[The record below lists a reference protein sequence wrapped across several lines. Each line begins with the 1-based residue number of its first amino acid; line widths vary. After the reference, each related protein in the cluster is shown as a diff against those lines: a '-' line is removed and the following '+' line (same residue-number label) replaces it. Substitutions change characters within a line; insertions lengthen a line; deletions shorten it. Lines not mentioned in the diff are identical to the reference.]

1 MTHNKLFFRIAAA
14 SVGVLMLF
22 CSGCISL
29 DEDLR
34 GQPTSDKF
42 FSRVSDFDSYVK
54 GMYTS
59 MNTMYGGDVPY
70 IAGAAAEDVYVT
82 NWVAR
87 WKPFE
92 EANINAA
99 TNPDE
104 VTGDLWKYYYTVIG
118 ICNSTLQIVNASDLS
133 AQDLAPI
140 VGEAKFMRAL
150 MYFNLT
156 RFFREVPLIT
166 EENQALAATEK
177 DATVE
182 QIYAKIVSDLQDAE
196 VSLPEDRSQS
206 EKMRPTLWA
215 AKAILSKVYLT
226 MAGYPLNQTQYYAL
240 ARDKANEVI
249 QNGPFD
255 LEDNFFDLWLYDNRL
270 TNDEFIFAYYCNYD
284 SGDRSYLARAIRPK
298 EGGEGGWYDWCSSE
312 QYLNE
317 MRAYEQEYMTEE
329 QKAAYTDGERVT
341 GTFYL
346 TCIDGTSYQ
355 LTEDGQPFVGKWRD
369 GGPRNNGYWGA
380 ATVNNSDT
388 FYPVIRFSEVLLIYA
403 EAANMAEGVPSDAAY
418 DAINRVRTRVGLPEL
433 PAGMSATDFDRQ
445 VLNERKFEFAF
456 ECHRWSD
463 ICRRQLLPEVM
474 KAYYPEITVDEH
486 NYWLPKPYSQ
496 LGIWTGTVQN
506 AGY

>member
-1 MTHNKLFFRIAAA
+1 MGAALIS
-14 SVGVLMLF
+14 SVSCKDFLV
-22 CSGCISL
+22 
-29 DEDLR
+29 EDPK
-34 GQPTSDKF
+34 GQFTTANFMNSVEEVDMAVCAIY
-42 FSRVSDFDSYVK
+42 SRVRWSQNCTDPV
-54 GMYTS
+54 GMAWQGDDITANPGSNKSKYANVDAFRPV
-59 MNTMYGGDVPY
+59 NT
-70 IAGAAAEDVYVT
+70 
-82 NWVAR
+82 
-87 WKPFE
+87 
-92 EANINAA
+92 
-99 TNPDE
+99 
-104 VTGDLWKYYYTVIG
+104 
-118 ICNSTLQIVNASDLS
+118 
-133 AQDLAPI
+133 
-140 VGEAKFMRAL
+140 
-150 MYFNLT
+150 
-156 RFFREVPLIT
+156 
-166 EENQALAATEK
+166 
-177 DATVE
+177 DATVTAAW
-182 QIYAKIVSDLQDAE
+182 QQRYALIKACNYVINYIDEAPVDQKEKDIAKGQGLYWRAYSHFLLVREFGPVPLVTDLQPDYNQEPASIEE
-196 VSLPEDRSQS
+196 VYDRIVKDLTEAIRILPTDYRNSTSYSNPRSMYNANIYITQQAA
-206 EKMRPTLWA
+206 RATLCA
-215 AKAILSKVYLT
+215 VYMA
-226 MAGYPLNQTQYYAL
+226 MAGYPLNQTQYYAS

-255 LEDNFFDLWLYDNRL
+255 LEDDFFNLWLYDNRL

-369 GGPRNNGYWGA
+369 GGPRNNGYYGA
-380 ATVNNSDT
+380 ATINNSDT

-403 EAANMAEGVPSDAAY
+403 EAANMAEGGPSDAAY

-433 PAGMSATDFDRQ
+433 PAGMSASDFDRQ

-474 KAYYPEITVDEH
+474 KSYYPEITVDEH

>member
-1 MTHNKLFFRIAAA
+1 MAHNKLFSIITAA
-14 SVGVLMLF
+14 SAGVLMLL

-42 FSRVSDFDSYVK
+42 FSRVSDFDSYIK
-54 GMYTS
+54 GMYTN
-59 MNTMYGGDVPY
+59 MNTFYGSDVPY

-92 EANINAA
+92 EADINAA

-104 VTGDLWKYYYTVIG
+104 ITGDCWKFYYTVIG
-118 ICNSTLQIVNASDLS
+118 ICNSTLQIVNASDLP

-284 SGDRSYLARAIRPK
+284 SGDRSYLARAVRPK

-317 MRAYEQEYMTEE
+317 MRAYEQQYMTEE

-355 LTEDGQPFVGKWRD
+355 LTEDAQPFVGKWRD

-380 ATVNNSDT
+380 ATINNSDT

-403 EAANMAEGVPSDAAY
+403 EAANMAEGGPSDAAY

-433 PAGMSATDFDRQ
+433 PAGMSAADFDRQ
-445 VLNERKFEFAF
+445 VLNERKFEFALSSAPSG
-456 ECHRWSD
+456 SD
-463 ICRRQLLPEVM
+463 EGLL
-474 KAYYPEITVDEH
+474 
-486 NYWLPKPYSQ
+486 S
-496 LGIWTGTVQN
+496 
-506 AGY
+506 